1 MCSPEALYAQL
12 LLLSLDTK
20 QKGATEDPT
29 DRPND
34 DYVPHKRP
42 LWSVTSRLRAL
53 SGLLAR
59 LGQGRRKYLEGL
71 SSSRL

>member
-1 MCSPEALYAQL
+1 MCSPDALYAQL
-12 LLLSLDTK
+12 LLLSQDTK
-20 QKGATEDPT
+20 QNGATEDPA

-42 LWSVTSRLRAL
+42 LGSVTSRLRAL

-59 LGQGRRKYLEGL
+59 KYLEGL

>member
-1 MCSPEALYAQL
+1 MCSPDALYAQL
-12 LLLSLDTK
+12 LLLSQDTK
-20 QKGATEDPT
+20 QKDATEDPA

-34 DYVPHKRP
+34 DYVPRKRP
-42 LWSVTSRLRAL
+42 LGSVTSRLRAL

-59 LGQGRRKYLEGL
+59 KYLEGL

>member
-1 MCSPEALYAQL
+1 MCSPDALYAQL
-12 LLLSLDTK
+12 LLLNQDTK
-20 QKGATEDPT
+20 QNGATEDPA

-34 DYVPHKRP
+34 DYVQHKRP

-59 LGQGRRKYLEGL
+59 KYLEGL